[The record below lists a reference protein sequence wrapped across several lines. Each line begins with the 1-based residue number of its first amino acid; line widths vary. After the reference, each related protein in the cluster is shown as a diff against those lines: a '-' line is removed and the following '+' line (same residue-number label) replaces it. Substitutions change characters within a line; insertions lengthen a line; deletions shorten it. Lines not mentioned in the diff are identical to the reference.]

1 MIRINS
7 KASTSVN
14 RSEWNA
20 RWTGEEPSFAEMKKV
35 ITLHVRIARGLA
47 VGLTTLMVAS
57 ASNAQECED
66 RVARL
71 VRSLGVERA
80 EYSDI
85 SIERVSSGEGGLQ
98 GYKAWVRM
106 EFCRG
111 HLVIDRDTQCLSSQE
126 YVTGACRIRGVP
138 NY

>member
-1 MIRINS
+1 
-7 KASTSVN
+7 
-14 RSEWNA
+14 
-20 RWTGEEPSFAEMKKV
+20 MKKV
-35 ITLHVRIARGLA
+35 ITLRVRIARGLA
-47 VGLTTLMVAS
+47 VAVTALMVTS
-57 ASNAQECED
+57 ASIAQECEKQ
-66 RVARL
+66 AAKL

-85 SIERVSSGEGGLQ
+85 SIARETSGEGDLQ

-111 HLVIDRDTQCLSSQE
+111 HLVIDMDTQCRSSQE

>member
-1 MIRINS
+1 
-7 KASTSVN
+7 
-14 RSEWNA
+14 
-20 RWTGEEPSFAEMKKV
+20 MKKV
-35 ITLHVRIARGLA
+35 ITLRVRIARGLA
-47 VGLTTLMVAS
+47 VAVTALMVTS
-57 ASNAQECED
+57 ASIAQECEEQ
-66 RVARL
+66 AAKL

-85 SIERVSSGEGGLQ
+85 SIARETSGEGDLQ

-111 HLVIDRDTQCLSSQE
+111 HLVIDMDTQCRSSQE

>member
-1 MIRINS
+1 MNKIY
-7 KASTSVN
+7 
-14 RSEWNA
+14 
-20 RWTGEEPSFAEMKKV
+20 V
-35 ITLHVRIARGLA
+35 IECLVEDHGWDAVRTALGLA
-47 VGLTTLMVAS
+47 VAVTALMVTS
-57 ASNAQECED
+57 ASIAQECED

-111 HLVIDRDTQCLSSQE
+111 HLVIDMDTQCRSSQE